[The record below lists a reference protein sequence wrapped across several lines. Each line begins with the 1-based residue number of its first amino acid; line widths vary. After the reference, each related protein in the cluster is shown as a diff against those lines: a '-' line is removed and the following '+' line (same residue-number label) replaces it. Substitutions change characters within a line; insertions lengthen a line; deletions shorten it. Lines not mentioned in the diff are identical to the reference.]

1 MRVITRTYLREK
13 NDGLLIVLLRCV
25 LFRLW
30 EHNSEQYHCN
40 CRAVLVLLIVT
51 RIFH

>member
-1 MRVITRTYLREK
+1 MDCV
-13 NDGLLIVLLRCV
+13 VCCV

-30 EHNSEQYHCN
+30 EYESEQYHCN
-40 CRAVLVLLIVT
+40 CRAGLVLLIVT